1 MLHEDTPLCEDEALL
16 PHAAAAAT
24 ALSVKRSHT
33 SEAAEAALPAVS
45 LLRVLPKWLRVTRLW
60 FEGAHPGTAFRQPV
74 HRRTCLSCGL
84 CARCC
89 LGWALLHGS
98 CVRGAGSERKAA
110 CGWACAVVVLS
121 FATTL
126 LLVAISYLHR
136 DLDTAMSGKDEG
148 APAAPCRA
156 PPAAARPAAVR
167 RVARAQTAST
177 ARS

>member
-1 MLHEDTPLCEDEALL
+1 MSSLL
-16 PHAAAAAT
+16 PGQ
-24 ALSVKRSHT
+24 
-33 SEAAEAALPAVS
+33 
-45 LLRVLPKWLRVTRLW
+45 
-60 FEGAHPGTAFRQPV
+60 GAD
-74 HRRTCLSCGL
+74 
-84 CARCC
+84 
-89 LGWALLHGS
+89 GS

-121 FATTL
+121 FATL